1 MSPCYTQRDQGLPVL
16 NSNGR
21 DVSDHLFQGRP
32 LILPIRPLGFQ
43 SYFSSPLSRY
53 SVDYSDLALKNKTT
67 MFISFHLKIDQEK
80 GIGDP

>member
-21 DVSDHLFQGRP
+21 DVSDYLFRGRP

-53 SVDYSDLALKNKTT
+53 SVDYSDLALKTT